1 MSDMYRD
8 LILEHHRYP
17 HNFGTLD
24 PNDVSQEEH
33 NPLCGDRIRLDLR
46 IVDGKIAE
54 VAFSGKGCAVSQ
66 ASASMLTD
74 ELIGM
79 DIERARQFG
88 KDDLLDLIGL
98 PLDKNPVRLKCAL
111 LSLKALKVGLYRYLG
126 QQLDADD
133 LD

>member
-1 MSDMYRD
+1 MSDMYRE

-17 HNFGTLD
+17 HNYGTLD

-46 IVDGKIAE
+46 IENGKIAA

-79 DIERARQFG
+79 DIEQARAYS
-88 KDDLLDLIGL
+88 KEELLDLIGL

-111 LSLKALKVGLYRYLG
+111 LALKAMKVGLYRYLG
-126 QQLDADD
+126 QQLEAED

>member
-24 PNDVSQEEH
+24 PHDVSQEEH

-46 IVDGKIAE
+46 IVDNKISE

-66 ASASMLTD
+66 AAASMLTD

-79 DIERARQFG
+79 DLDQVRQYG
-88 KDDLLDLIGL
+88 KAELLELIGL

-111 LSLKALKVGLYRYLG
+111 LSLKALKVGVYRYLG
-126 QQLDADD
+126 QNITTDELD
-133 LD
+133 

>member
-17 HNFGTLD
+17 HNYGTLD
-24 PNDVSQEEH
+24 PHDVSQEEH

-66 ASASMLTD
+66 ASASLLTD
-74 ELIGM
+74 ELVGM
-79 DIERARQFG
+79 DIEAARNYR
-88 KDDLLDLIGL
+88 KEDVLELIGL

-111 LSLKALKVGLYRYLG
+111 LSLKAMKVGIYRYLG
-126 QQLDADD
+126 QQLDGDE

>member
-17 HNFGTLD
+17 HNYGTLD
-24 PNDVSQEEH
+24 PHDVSQEEH

-46 IVDGKIAE
+46 IADGKIAE

-66 ASASMLTD
+66 AAASMLTD

-79 DIERARQFG
+79 DVNTARAYG
-88 KDDLLDLIGL
+88 KEDVLELIGL

-111 LSLKALKVGLYRYLG
+111 LSLKAMKVGLYRYLG
-126 QQLDADD
+126 QKLDADE

>member
-24 PNDVSQEEH
+24 PHDVSQEEH
-33 NPLCGDRIRLDLR
+33 NQLCGDRIRLDLR
-46 IVDGKIAE
+46 IVDGVITA

-74 ELIGM
+74 ELVGM
-79 DIERARQFG
+79 TLDQVRAYG
-88 KDDLLDLIGL
+88 KDDLLELIGL

-111 LSLKALKVGLYRYLG
+111 LSLKALKAGVYTYLG
-126 QQLDADD
+126 QQHDMEELD
-133 LD
+133 

>member
-17 HNFGTLD
+17 HNYGTLD
-24 PNDVSQEEH
+24 PHDVTQEEH

-46 IVDGKIAE
+46 ITDGKISE

-66 ASASMLTD
+66 AAASMLTD

-79 DIERARQFG
+79 DVEAARAYS
-88 KDDLLDLIGL
+88 KEDVLELIGL

-111 LSLKALKVGLYRYLG
+111 LSLKAMKVGLYRYLG
-126 QQLDADD
+126 QQLDADE

>member
-17 HNFGTLD
+17 HNYGTLD
-24 PNDVSQEEH
+24 PHDVSQEEH
-33 NPLCGDRIRLDLR
+33 NPVCGDRIRLDLR
-46 IVDGKIAE
+46 IADGKIAA

-66 ASASMLTD
+66 AAASMLTD

-79 DIERARQFG
+79 DLDAARAYS
-88 KDDLLDLIGL
+88 KDDVLELIGL

-111 LSLKALKVGLYRYLG
+111 LSLKAMKVGLYRYLG
-126 QQLDADD
+126 QQLDTDE

>member
-17 HNFGTLD
+17 HNFGTLE

-79 DIERARQFG
+79 DLERARQYG

>member
-17 HNFGTLD
+17 HNYGTLD
-24 PNDVSQEEH
+24 PHDVSQEEH

-46 IVDGKIAE
+46 IADGKIAA

-66 ASASMLTD
+66 ATASMLTD

-79 DIERARQFG
+79 DLDAARAYS
-88 KDDLLDLIGL
+88 KDDVLELIGL

-111 LSLKALKVGLYRYLG
+111 LSLKAMKVGLYRYLG
-126 QQLDADD
+126 QQLDTDE

>member
-17 HNFGTLD
+17 HNYGTLD
-24 PNDVSQEEH
+24 PHDVSQEEH

-46 IVDGKIAE
+46 IADGKITA

-66 ASASMLTD
+66 AAASMLTD

-79 DIERARQFG
+79 DLDAARAYS
-88 KDDLLDLIGL
+88 KDDVLELIGL

-111 LSLKALKVGLYRYLG
+111 LSLKAMKVGLYRYLG
-126 QQLDADD
+126 QQLDTDE

>member
-17 HNFGTLD
+17 HNYGTLD
-24 PNDVSQEEH
+24 PHDVSQEEH
-33 NPLCGDRIRLDLR
+33 NPLCGDRIRLDLC
-46 IVDGKIAE
+46 IADGKIAA

-66 ASASMLTD
+66 AAASMLTD

-79 DIERARQFG
+79 DLDAARAYS
-88 KDDLLDLIGL
+88 KDDVLELIGL

-111 LSLKALKVGLYRYLG
+111 LSLKAMKVGLYRYLG
-126 QQLDADD
+126 QQLDTDE

>member
-1 MSDMYRD
+1 MYRD

-24 PNDVSQEEH
+24 PHDVSQEEH

-46 IVDGKIAE
+46 IVDNKIAE

-66 ASASMLTD
+66 AAASMLTD

-79 DIERARQFG
+79 DLDQVRQYG
-88 KDDLLDLIGL
+88 KAELLELIGL

-111 LSLKALKVGLYRYLG
+111 LSLKALKVGVYRYLG
-126 QQLDADD
+126 QNIETDELD
-133 LD
+133 

>member
-1 MSDMYRD
+1 MYRD

-17 HNFGTLD
+17 HNYGTLD
-24 PNDVSQEEH
+24 PHDVSQEEH

-46 IVDGKIAE
+46 IADGKIAA

-66 ASASMLTD
+66 AAASMLTD

-79 DIERARQFG
+79 DLDAARAYS
-88 KDDLLDLIGL
+88 KDDVLELIGL

-111 LSLKALKVGLYRYLG
+111 LSLKAMKVGLYRYLG
-126 QQLDADD
+126 QQLDTDE

>member
-17 HNFGTLD
+17 HNYGTLD
-24 PNDVSQEEH
+24 PHDVSQEEH

-46 IVDGKIAE
+46 IEDGKIAA
-54 VAFSGKGCAVSQ
+54 VAFSGKGCPVSQ
-66 ASASMLTD
+66 AAASMLTD
-74 ELIGM
+74 ELVGM
-79 DIERARQFG
+79 DVNRARDYG
-88 KDDLLDLIGL
+88 KDDLLELIGL

-111 LSLKALKVGLYRYLG
+111 LSLKAMKVGLYRYLG
-126 QQLDADD
+126 QQLEADD

>member
-24 PNDVSQEEH
+24 PHDVSQEEH

-46 IVDGKIAE
+46 IVDNKIAE

-66 ASASMLTD
+66 AAASMLTD

-79 DIERARQFG
+79 DLDQVRQYG
-88 KDDLLDLIGL
+88 KAELLELIGL

-111 LSLKALKVGLYRYLG
+111 LSLKALKVGVYRYLG
-126 QQLDADD
+126 QNITTDELD
-133 LD
+133 

>member
-17 HNFGTLD
+17 HNYGTLD
-24 PNDVSQEEH
+24 PHDVSQEEH

-66 ASASMLTD
+66 ASASLLTD
-74 ELIGM
+74 ELVGM
-79 DIERARQFG
+79 DIEAARNYR
-88 KDDLLDLIGL
+88 KEDVLELIGL

-111 LSLKALKVGLYRYLG
+111 LSLKAMKVGLYRYLG
-126 QQLDADD
+126 QQLDGDE

>member
-24 PNDVSQEEH
+24 PHDVSQEEH

-46 IVDGKIAE
+46 IVDNKISE

-66 ASASMLTD
+66 AAASMLTD

-79 DIERARQFG
+79 DLDQVRQYG
-88 KDDLLDLIGL
+88 KAELLDLIGL

-111 LSLKALKVGLYRYLG
+111 LSLKALKVGVYRYLG
-126 QQLDADD
+126 QNITTDELD
-133 LD
+133 

>member
-24 PNDVSQEEH
+24 PHDVSQEEH

-46 IVDGKIAE
+46 IVDNKITE

-66 ASASMLTD
+66 AAASMLTD

-79 DIERARQFG
+79 DLDQVRQYG
-88 KDDLLDLIGL
+88 KAELLDLIGL

-111 LSLKALKVGLYRYLG
+111 LSLKALKVGVYRYLG
-126 QQLDADD
+126 QNITTDELD
-133 LD
+133 